1 MGALVLADRAAGRMA
16 RHLDTLGQLALLV
29 LGVHLAADRLDD
41 RVHAV
46 LTGAVQAADTWL
58 GPPLWTLAETIG
70 LEGDALHFWTLMP
83 LPIASA
89 ALALTV
95 ELSAVALLAASFLLT
110 DRRASP
116 TFKDWRASMGLEAV
130 VLPPTLAGVLV
141 AGGWSLAMG
150 LEDLLPSG
158 LPSQLA
164 AATVGMAAVLRYGL
178 PAWKRA
184 VANLDPPDRPTRGL
198 MRVAILAPVGL
209 LAWMHGL
216 PLWGWLT

>member
-1 MGALVLADRAAGRMA
+1 MGALVLADRAAGRA
-16 RHLDTLGQLALLV
+16 AHHLGTLGQLALMV

-41 RVHAV
+41 RLHAV
-46 LTGAVQAADTWL
+46 LSVAVHAADTWL
-58 GPPLWTLAETIG
+58 GPPLWALAEAIG

-95 ELSAVALLAASFLLT
+95 ELSAVAILASSFLLT
-110 DRRASP
+110 ERQARP
-116 TFKDWRASMGLEAV
+116 TWQRWKACLGLEAI
-130 VLPPTLAGVLV
+130 VLPLTLAGVLV

-150 LEDLLPSG
+150 LEDLLPTG

-164 AATVGMAAVLRYGL
+164 AATVGIAAVLRYGL
-178 PAWKRA
+178 PAWKRT
-184 VANLDPPDRPTRGL
+184 VVNLDPPDRPTRGL
-198 MRVAILAPVGL
+198 TRVAILVPIGL